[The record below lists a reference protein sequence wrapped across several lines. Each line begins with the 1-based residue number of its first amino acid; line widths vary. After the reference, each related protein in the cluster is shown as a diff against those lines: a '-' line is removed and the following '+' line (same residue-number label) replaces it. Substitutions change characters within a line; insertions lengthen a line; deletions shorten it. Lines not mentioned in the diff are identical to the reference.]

1 MQKIYKIF
9 ARIVPFFFL
18 VDVHADLIDK
28 NLELHSFIDKPLILS
43 SRNED
48 KVTIKG
54 DKSSVSKEFEF
65 LIKNPEVTIKLDNS
79 FININ
84 SKTAIYK
91 SDVNIIEFYEGA
103 NLSGNT
109 KDNNININSDEI
121 IMNLS
126 TKNMTSKKRVLGDL
140 NQIKI
145 NSEGMNISN
154 VKDGIYGEFNN
165 ANFIIRNGS
174 SKDFGTSER
183 LIISSKDS
191 SMSLEGKASLNLGDF
206 RIKSDSIM
214 YDYRQ
219 NKILK
224 SVNSKIES
232 VQ

>member
-9 ARIVPFFFL
+9 SRVIPFFFL
-18 VDVHADLIDK
+18 VEVHADLIEK
-28 NLELHSFIDKPLILS
+28 NLELHSFIDKPLIHS
-43 SRNED
+43 SRNQEM
-48 KVTIKG
+48 VTIKG

-65 LIKNPEVTIKLDNS
+65 LIKNPEVTIKLDDS
-79 FININ
+79 LINIS

-91 SDVNIIEFYEGA
+91 SDVNIIEFNEGA

-109 KDNNININSDEI
+109 KDNDINIKSDEI
-121 IMNLS
+121 IMDLS
-126 TKNMTSKKRVLGDL
+126 TKNMTSKKRVVGDL
-140 NQIKI
+140 YQITI

-154 VKDGIYGEFNN
+154 AKDGIHGEFIN

-174 SKDFGTSER
+174 SKDYGTSER

-191 SMSLEGKASLNLGDF
+191 SMSLEGNASLNLGDF
-206 RIKSDSIM
+206 RIKSDSIK
-214 YDYRQ
+214 YDYKQ

>member
-1 MQKIYKIF
+1 M
-9 ARIVPFFFL
+9 
-18 VDVHADLIDK
+18 
-28 NLELHSFIDKPLILS
+28 
-43 SRNED
+43 
-48 KVTIKG
+48 
-54 DKSSVSKEFEF
+54 
-65 LIKNPEVTIKLDNS
+65 
-79 FININ
+79 NI
-84 SKTAIYK
+84 
-91 SDVNIIEFYEGA
+91 
-103 NLSGNT
+103 
-109 KDNNININSDEI
+109 
-121 IMNLS
+121 S
-126 TKNMTSKKRVLGDL
+126 TKNMTSKKRVVGDL
-140 NQIKI
+140 NKIKI

-154 VKDGIYGEFNN
+154 VKDGIHGEFNN